1 MIVKYCFTLKTLFHG
16 LRIADLVH
24 VGETGALIL
33 TFILKHMYL
42 EIVLIFEVRHDVPVS
57 RENSPLSVNIT
68 EYFYLKKTFSN
79 SY

>member
-42 EIVLIFEVRHDVPVS
+42 EIVLMFL
-57 RENSPLSVNIT
+57 SPTRCTSQWR
-68 EYFYLKKTFSN
+68 K
-79 SY
+79 

>member
-24 VGETGALIL
+24 VGETEALIL

-42 EIVLIFEVRHDVPVS
+42 EIA
-57 RENSPLSVNIT
+57 
-68 EYFYLKKTFSN
+68 
-79 SY
+79 